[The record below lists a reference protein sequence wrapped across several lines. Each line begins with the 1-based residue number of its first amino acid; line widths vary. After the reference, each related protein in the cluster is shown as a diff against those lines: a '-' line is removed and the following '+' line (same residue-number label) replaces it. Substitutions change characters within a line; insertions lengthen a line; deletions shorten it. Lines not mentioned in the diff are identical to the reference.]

1 MQQFSFCE
9 LHRGIHSG
17 LELWSTLWVV
27 IESLIVALKAL
38 CGTLPDRRKGDNTS
52 YSMTDMGMGAFGVFF
67 MQSPSFLAH
76 QTALER
82 GRGTSNCQTLLGMEK
97 VPTENHIRT
106 MLDPVPPETLYPM
119 FAHTLAAIEAGG
131 GLDKFRRLGLAA
143 GEPQKAHVLI
153 ALDGTE
159 YFCSQ
164 KLECASCS
172 SRKRSN
178 GRTEHFH
185 SMVSAVI
192 VAPGI
197 DRALP
202 LEPEFI
208 TPQDGADKQDCEARA
223 THRWL
228 SRHGPRYA
236 HLNPIYLGDDLSS
249 RQPTCE
255 AVRAI
260 GGHFLFTA
268 KPSSHTTLYE
278 WLDGAEVPTMEQK
291 IKQGARFVTQRYRWL
306 EGVPLRD
313 GKDALIVNW
322 LEIEIIDAAGKTTY
336 RNSFVTDLAVN
347 KDNVAEL
354 AACGR
359 ARWKIENETFNT
371 LKTKGYNLEH
381 NFGHGKQHLAAFL
394 ATMNLIAFARH
405 TVADLADASWRE
417 ARKAVGTR
425 KRFFED
431 LRALTTYL
439 VFPSWD
445 LLVETLIAG
454 KPPPAVF
461 DG

>member
-1 MQQFSFCE
+1 V
-9 LHRGIHSG
+9 I
-17 LELWSTLWVV
+17 LEP
-27 IESLIVALKAL
+27 LIAALKAL
-38 CGTLPDRRKGDNTS
+38 CATLPDRRKGDNTS
-52 YSMTDMGMGAFGVFF
+52 YSMTDIGMGAFGVFF
-67 MQSPSFLAH
+67 LQSPSFLSH

-97 VPTENHIRT
+97 VPTDNHIRS
-106 MLDPVPPETLYPM
+106 MLDAVPPEALYPM
-119 FAHTLAAIEAGG
+119 FAHTLAAIETGG
-131 GLDKFRRLGLAA
+131 GLDVFKRLGPA
-143 GEPQKAHVLI
+143 GGEQAEGHVLI

-164 KLECASCS
+164 KLACPNCS
-172 SRKRSN
+172 SRARANGKR
-178 GRTEHFH
+178 EHFH
-185 SMVSAVI
+185 AMVSAVI

-197 DRALP
+197 ERALP

-208 TPQDGADKQDCEARA
+208 TPQDGTDKQDCEHRA
-223 THRWL
+223 TARWL
-228 SRHGPRYA
+228 AAHGAHYA
-236 HLNPIYLGDDLSS
+236 HLKPIYLGDDLAS
-249 RQPTCE
+249 RQVTCE
-255 AVRAI
+255 AVRAV

-268 KPSSHTTLYE
+268 KPSSHATLYS
-278 WLDGAEVPTMEQK
+278 WLDGADVPTMEQK
-291 IKQGARFVTQRYRWL
+291 IKQGARFVTYRYRWL
-306 EGVPLRD
+306 EAVPIRD
-313 GKDALIVNW
+313 GNDALIVNW

-347 KDNVAEL
+347 KANVAEL

-381 NFGHGKQHLAAFL
+381 NFGHGKEHLAAFL
-394 ATMNLIAFARH
+394 ATMNLIAFAMH
-405 TVADLADASWRE
+405 TVADLADATWRE

-439 VFPSWD
+439 VFPSWA
-445 LLVETLIAG
+445 LLVETLRAG

>member
-1 MQQFSFCE
+1 VILERLILTLKAQFS
-9 LHRGIHSG
+9 
-17 LELWSTLWVV
+17 
-27 IESLIVALKAL
+27 
-38 CGTLPDRRKGDNTS
+38 TLPDRRRGENSS
-52 YSMTDMGMGAFGVFF
+52 YTMSDIGMGAFGVFF

-76 QTALER
+76 QRALER
-82 GRGTSNCQTLLGMEK
+82 GRGTSNCQTLLGMER
-97 VPTENHIRT
+97 VPTDNHIRS
-106 MLDPVPPETLYPM
+106 MLDPVPPETLFPM
-119 FAHTLAAIEAGG
+119 FSRTLAAIETGG
-131 GLDKFRRLGLAA
+131 GLEAFKRLGD
-143 GEPQKAHVLI
+143 HVLI

-159 YFCSQ
+159 YFRSQ
-164 KLECASCS
+164 KLNCPNCS
-172 SRKRSN
+172 SRGRAN

-185 SMVSAVI
+185 AMVSAVM
-192 VAPGI
+192 VAPGS
-197 DRALP
+197 DRVLP

-208 TPQDGADKQDCEARA
+208 TPQDGADKQDCEHRAMARWLA
-223 THRWL
+223 TH
-228 SRHGPRYA
+228 GPQYA
-236 HLNPIYLGDDLSS
+236 HLKPIYLGDDLSS
-249 RQPTCE
+249 RQATCE

-260 GGHFLFTA
+260 EGHFLFTA
-268 KPSSHTTLYE
+268 KPTSHKTLYS
-278 WLDGAEVPTMEQK
+278 WLDGAEVPTLEQK
-291 IKQGARFVTQRYRWL
+291 VKQGARFVTHRYRWL
-306 EGVPLRD
+306 ADLPIRD

-322 LEIEIIDAAGKTTY
+322 LEIEIVDAAGKTTY
-336 RNSFVTDLAVN
+336 RNSFITDLAVS

-381 NFGHGKQHLAAFL
+381 NFGHGKQYLAAFL
-394 ATMNLIAFARH
+394 ATLNLIAFAMH

-439 VFPSWD
+439 VFPSWP

-454 KPPPAVF
+454 KAPPAVY